1 MLGLGVSVRV
11 RIGVLWVRA
20 VSCVFPEHSRP
31 IQPVAS
37 LTAIQVALNTMF
49 VEHDGYR
56 ADGAE
61 VQISFLYQFFT
72 FTLTGYR
79 ITEECWNTIN
89 ICIV

>member
-1 MLGLGVSVRV
+1 MGACSE
-11 RIGVLWVRA
+11 
-20 VSCVFPEHSRP
+20 CVFPEHSRP

-49 VEHDGYR
+49 VKHDGYR

-79 ITEECWNTIN
+79 TRAVLGFRGLRVARLMACGCW
-89 ICIV
+89 V

>member
-1 MLGLGVSVRV
+1 MGACSE
-11 RIGVLWVRA
+11 
-20 VSCVFPEHSRP
+20 CVFPEHSRP

-49 VEHDGYR
+49 VKHDGYR
-56 ADGAE
+56 ADGAA

-79 ITEECWNTIN
+79 ITERVFENTIKHMQ
-89 ICIV
+89 CMKDLQMLT

>member
-1 MLGLGVSVRV
+1 MLGLGLSVRV
-11 RIGVLWVRA
+11 RISVLWVRA
-20 VSCVFPEHSRP
+20 VSACFRNTAEP

-49 VEHDGYR
+49 VKHDGYR
-56 ADGAE
+56 ADGAA

-79 ITEECWNTIN
+79 ITEEC
-89 ICIV
+89 

>member
-1 MLGLGVSVRV
+1 MLGLGLSVRV

-20 VSCVFPEHSRP
+20 VSACSECVFPEHNRP

-49 VEHDGYR
+49 VKHDDYR

-79 ITEECWNTIN
+79 ITEEC
-89 ICIV
+89 